1 MLMNKNLFDK
11 KVIKRSDRVSK
22 RILLSLLCLIAIF
35 SMAGCGDKKV
45 EKENTISYDEVE
57 KQYENYI
64 KNKKYTEFSNKWDVF
79 QKEPCYYA
87 IFDIDKNGVP
97 EMIIANDTLNFPNS
111 LVYTYDVDNNKVT
124 LLKEVNET
132 YGVLRYSESERSLVY
147 NDFKSTSQYASL
159 TYLRLN
165 NNKLEEKSLIKDENT
180 YYIVENKQKKQIS
193 EKEYNDFLEN
203 VDDIDYLKISEL
215 QEDNIENTDKTESI
229 EINGYTLNYGAYK
242 SSIEDAVFTLKEDG
256 IFTFTGLYYFD
267 INTKT
272 TITGTYE
279 VTTQPVEDGV
289 TGESFSKNVIIFTY
303 GDKTVWFI
311 ISGDN
316 LFKSQEDTM
325 IYQGS

>member
-1 MLMNKNLFDK
+1 M
-11 KVIKRSDRVSK
+11 SK
-22 RILLSLLCLIAIF
+22 RILLSLLCLITIF
-35 SMAGCGDKKV
+35 GITGCDSDKK
-45 EKENTISYDEVE
+45 EKKENSISYNEVE
-57 KQYENYI
+57 ESYKNYI
-64 KNKKYTEFSNKWDVF
+64 KDKKYTEFSDKWDIF
-79 QKEPCYYA
+79 QKEPYYYA

-111 LVYTYDVDNNKVT
+111 LVYTYDVDNKKVI

-147 NDFKSTSQYASL
+147 NDFKSTNQYASL
-159 TYLRLN
+159 TYLKLN
-165 NNKLEEKSLIKDENT
+165 DNKLEEKGLIQDGDT
-180 YYIVENKQKKQIS
+180 YYIIENNQKNQIS
-193 EKEYNDFLEN
+193 EKEYNDYLEN
-203 VDDIDYLKISEL
+203 VEDIDYLEISEL
-215 QEDNIENTDKTESI
+215 QKDNIENIDKTESI

-272 TITGTYE
+272 TINGTYE

-303 GDKTVWFI
+303 GDKTAWFI
-311 ISGDN
+311 INGDN
-316 LFKSQEDTM
+316 SFKSQENLM
-325 IYQGS
+325 IYQES

>member
-1 MLMNKNLFDK
+1 MN
-11 KVIKRSDRVSK
+11 K
-22 RILLSLLCLIAIF
+22 RILLSLLCLITIF
-35 SMAGCGDKKV
+35 GITGCGSDKK
-45 EKENTISYDEVE
+45 EKKENSISYNEVE
-57 KQYENYI
+57 ESYKNYI
-64 KNKKYTEFSNKWDVF
+64 KDKKYTEFSDKWDIF
-79 QKEPCYYA
+79 QKEPYYYA

-111 LVYTYDVDNNKVT
+111 LVYTYDIDNKKVI

-147 NDFKSTSQYASL
+147 NDFKSTNQYASL
-159 TYLRLN
+159 TYLKLN
-165 NNKLEEKSLIKDENT
+165 DNKLEEKGLMKDGDT
-180 YYIVENKQKKQIS
+180 YYIMENNQKSQIS
-193 EKEYNDFLEN
+193 EKEYNDYLEN
-203 VDDIDYLKISEL
+203 VEDIDYLEISEL
-215 QEDNIENTDKTESI
+215 QKDNIENIDKTESI

-272 TITGTYE
+272 TINGTYE

-303 GDKTVWFI
+303 GDKTTWFI
-311 ISGDN
+311 ISGN
-316 LFKSQEDTM
+316 NSFKSQEDSM
-325 IYQGS
+325 IYQES